1 MTIRPRERRH
11 GTTGDLS
18 RRDFGKL
25 AALFAGVAALPI
37 LSEQSLAQLSAV
49 PGGIP
54 HGAVKIDANE
64 NPLGPC
70 KEALDA
76 LASVASQG
84 GRYAYGQ
91 TDAFIEALA
100 DVEKIS
106 SSHIK
111 AYAGSSTPL
120 HHAVL
125 AFASASVPLVTAE
138 PGYEAPER
146 AARALGARILPV
158 PLKPDGSHDVPA
170 MLAAANGK
178 PALFYVCNPN
188 NPTGTATP
196 REQIVRLVN
205 EQPAGSLVLVD
216 EAYIHFTTDKPCT
229 DLAAQGKQLLI
240 LRTFSKLYG
249 MAGLRAGA
257 AIGRP
262 DLLQKL
268 AHFYYGALPITAMAA
283 ATASLK
289 VATLVDE
296 RRRYT
301 AEVREATLGF
311 LKQRGF
317 DVTHSVSNCFMVDV
331 KRPGNQVVTALR
343 RENVYVGRTWPA
355 WPTHIRVTVGT
366 REEME
371 MFRNAFMR
379 VTA

>member
-1 MTIRPRERRH
+1 MKTRAQQRPFR
-11 GTTGDLS
+11 TTGDLS

-25 AALFAGVAALPI
+25 AALFAGVAALPV
-37 LSEQSLAQLSAV
+37 LSEQSLAQLSAL

-54 HGAVKIDANE
+54 QGAVKIDANE

-76 LASVASQG
+76 MATVASQG

-91 TDAFIEALA
+91 TDAFIDALA
-100 DVEKIS
+100 AAEKVS
-106 SSHIK
+106 PAHIK

-125 AFASASVPLVTAE
+125 AFASAAVPLITAE

-146 AARALGARILPV
+146 AARAIGAKILSV
-158 PLKPDGSHDVPA
+158 PLLADGSHDLDA

-196 REQIVRLVN
+196 REQIVRLIN
-205 EQPAGSLVLVD
+205 QQPAGSIVLVD
-216 EAYIHFTTDKPCT
+216 EAYIHFTSEKPCT
-229 DLAAQGKQLLI
+229 DLVAEGKPLLI

-289 VATLVDE
+289 VPTLVEE

-301 AEVREATLGF
+301 AEVREDTLGF

-317 DVTHSVSNCFMVDV
+317 AVTPAVSNCFMVDV

-343 RENVYVGRTWPA
+343 RENVYIGRTWPA
-355 WPTHIRVTVGT
+355 WPTHVRVTVGT
-366 REEME
+366 RQEME
-371 MFRNAFMR
+371 LFRNAFAK